1 MAVAAVAACL
11 LLAVGVSLAEPGAWS
26 PAALPRL
33 ALLGVAAALG
43 WVFQANSFGYASA
56 FRAWM
61 TRGDGSGLAAGV
73 LVAAVAALVIVPVS
87 ALSAGYGG
95 YVQPLGPPAVVG
107 AALFGLGMQLGNG
120 CASGTL
126 YAAGGGS
133 RRMWVVLPFFCAGG
147 VLGSLILPA
156 ALELPSLPP
165 VGLGEILGPWG
176 GLAATLALTG
186 ALAALLLRRGP
197 WPSTAQVRAALAIG
211 ALAALAFLLSGQPWG
226 VTSGL
231 TLWGAKAAGALRLDL
246 GWSTY
251 WSWAGPRQ
259 DLAGSLL
266 AQDFVADGYRI
277 HPWRDAGRF
286 LAWPVP
292 GTAMA
297 ANTRRGGGGVRGIAD
312 GHRRAAC
319 LRLQYRRDGGRHIV
333 GQPARIPVVLRRSA
347 RLLARHPAA
356 PPVRGRGRRSGSDG
370 CGKLRP
376 PGGFASWTSTKGQG
390 PWNPLIS

>member
-11 LLAVGVSLAEPGAWS
+11 LLAVGVTLGQGGAWS
-26 PAALPRL
+26 PAVLARM

-43 WVFQANSFGYASA
+43 WVFQASSFGYASA

-87 ALSAGYGG
+87 ELGAGYGG
-95 YVQPLGPPAVVG
+95 YVQPLGPPAVAG

-147 VLGSLILPA
+147 VLGSLVLPA
-156 ALELPSLPP
+156 ALDLPSLPP
-165 VGLGEILGPWG
+165 VGLGDLLGPWG
-176 GLAATLALTG
+176 GLAATLALAG

-197 WPSTAQVRAALAIG
+197 RPGAAQLRAAVAIG
-211 ALAALAFLLSGQPWG
+211 ALAALAFLLSGRPWG

-231 TLWGAKAAGALRLDL
+231 TLWGAKAAGALGVDL
-246 GWSTY
+246 TGTAY
-251 WSWAGPRQ
+251 WSWDGPRQ

-266 AQDFVADGYRI
+266 AQDSSLMDIGFILGATLAAA
-277 HPWRDAGRF
+277 WRGRF
-286 LAWPVP
+286 
-292 GTAMA
+292 
-297 ANTRRGGGGVRGIAD
+297 RGQIW
-312 GHRRAAC
+312 
-319 LRLQYRRDGGRHIV
+319 
-333 GQPARIPVVLRRSA
+333 
-347 RLLARHPAA
+347 
-356 PPVRGRGRRSGSDG
+356 PPVRGLVAAAAGGLLMGIGARLAFGCNIGAMVGGISSGSLHGFLWFFAALPG
-370 CGKLRP
+370 CWLGIQLRP
-376 PGGFASWTSTKGQG
+376 WFFAEGTGVPVAVVAAGSGR
-390 PWNPLIS
+390 

>member
-11 LLAVGVSLAEPGAWS
+11 LLAVGVTLGQGGAWS
-26 PAALPRL
+26 PAVLARM

-43 WVFQANSFGYASA
+43 WVFQASSFGYASA

-87 ALSAGYGG
+87 ALGAGYGG

-147 VLGSLILPA
+147 VLGSLVLPA

-165 VGLGEILGPWG
+165 VGLGDRLGPWG
-176 GLAATLALTG
+176 GLAATLALAGT
-186 ALAALLLRRGP
+186 LAALLLRRGP
-197 WPSTAQVRAALAIG
+197 RPSAAQLRAAVAIG

-231 TLWGAKAAGALRLDL
+231 TLWGAKAAGAFGLDL
-246 GWSTY
+246 TGNAY
-251 WSWAGPRQ
+251 WSWDGPRQ

-266 AQDFVADGYRI
+266 AQDSSLMDIGFILGATCAAA
-277 HPWRDAGRF
+277 WRGRF
-286 LAWPVP
+286 
-292 GTAMA
+292 G
-297 ANTRRGGGGVRGIAD
+297 
-312 GHRRAAC
+312 
-319 LRLQYRRDGGRHIV
+319 
-333 GQPARIPVVLRRSA
+333 GQPWPPLRGVIGAAAGGLLMGIGA
-347 RLLARHPAA
+347 RLAFGCNIGAM
-356 PPVRGRGRRSGSDG
+356 VGGISSGSLHGFLWFFAALPG
-370 CGKLRP
+370 CWLGIRLRP
-376 PGGFASWTSTKGQG
+376 LFADRALSPVAAG
-390 PWNPLIS
+390 

>member
-1 MAVAAVAACL
+1 M
-11 LLAVGVSLAEPGAWS
+11 
-26 PAALPRL
+26 
-33 ALLGVAAALG
+33 AAALG
-43 WVFQANSFGYASA
+43 WVFQASSFGYASA

-87 ALSAGYGG
+87 ALGAGYGG
-95 YVQPLGPPAVVG
+95 YVRPLGPPAVAG

-147 VLGSLILPA
+147 VLGSLVLPA
-156 ALELPSLPP
+156 ALDLPSLPP
-165 VGLGEILGPWG
+165 VGLGDLLGPWG
-176 GLAATLALTG
+176 GLAATLALAG

-197 WPSTAQVRAALAIG
+197 RPGAAQLRAAVAIG
-211 ALAALAFLLSGQPWG
+211 ALAALAFLLSGRPWG

-231 TLWGAKAAGALRLDL
+231 TLWGAKAAGALGVDL
-246 GWSTY
+246 TGTAY
-251 WSWAGPRQ
+251 WSWDGPRQ

-266 AQDFVADGYRI
+266 AQGLLADGYRFYSR
-277 HPWRDAGRF
+277 RDTRRGV
-286 LAWPVP
+286 AWPVP
-292 GTAMA
+292 RPDMA
-297 ANTRRGGGGVRGIAD
+297 AGARAGCRGGRGIAD

-333 GQPARIPVVLRRSA
+333 GQPARIALVLCRPA
-347 RLLARHPAA
+347 RVLAGHPAA
-356 PPVRGRGRRSGSDG
+356 PLVLRGGGRRAG
-370 CGKLRP
+370 CGCRGETP
-376 PGGFASWTSTKGQG
+376 ADRQTFQKGPSDWGACDRHREDNRTETQG
-390 PWNPLIS
+390 RRVHFRCGTLPMGDCGANLADQGETD